1 MHMRF
6 AWIKSALIQIV
17 IGGAVVAA
25 FLAFWITQVPSA
37 RPWLDEIG
45 VTPALGLPPAEA
57 AEDIAGQRRFGG
69 FGPTKVVTAPVG
81 TDSMNDRVTAIGD
94 GRALRSVAVRSE
106 TSGRITEIGFRAGDM
121 VDEGSVMFRLDDE
134 AERIA
139 LNRAELVLSD
149 AQSDADRLERLRQAG
164 SATAVAL
171 SEAELALRT
180 AELSV
185 RQAEF
190 DLDQRVIRAPISG
203 WAGLLEY
210 EIGDRVGATE
220 ELVVLSDRS
229 EIQIDFRV
237 PERVLGSLE
246 AGMPVTARPLA
257 LPGVE
262 IEGEVVAIDNV
273 VDRNSRTVRV
283 LARLANEGDRL
294 REGMSI
300 EVDLAFT
307 GDPYATVDP
316 MAVQW
321 SSDGSFVWTVREGKA
336 TRVPVEIRQRNTDA
350 VLVDGALEPG
360 EPVVI
365 EGVQSLRPGA
375 EVEVEEDRAALIL
388 PVVPSRRS

>member
-1 MHMRF
+1 MRF
-6 AWIKSALIQIV
+6 GWIKSALIQIV
-17 IGGAVVAA
+17 AVTAVVAA
-25 FLAFWITQVPSA
+25 FLAIWVTQVPSA
-37 RPWLDEIG
+37 RAWLDEAGISD
-45 VTPALGLPPAEA
+45 VIGLPPAEA
-57 AEDIAGQRRFGG
+57 AEEASGPRRFGG
-69 FGPTKVVTAPVG
+69 FGPAKVITAPVG
-81 TDSMNDRVTAIGD
+81 TGALNDRITAIGD
-94 GRALRSVAVRSE
+94 GRALRSVAVRAE
-106 TSGRITEIGFRAGDM
+106 ASGRITEIGFRAGDM
-121 VDEGSVMFRLDDE
+121 VEEGTVIFHLDDE
-134 AERIA
+134 AETIA
-139 LNRAELVLSD
+139 LDRARLLLED
-149 AQSDADRLERLRQAG
+149 AQSDADRLDRLRQAG

-190 DLDQRVIRAPISG
+190 DLDQRVVRAPIAG

-210 EIGDRVGATE
+210 EVGDRVSATE

-246 AGMPVTARPLA
+246 TGMSITASPLA

-283 LARLANEGDRL
+283 LGQLANDGDRL
-294 REGMSI
+294 REGMSV
-300 EVDLAFT
+300 EVELAFE
-307 GDPYATVDP
+307 GDPYPTVDP
-316 MAVQW
+316 LAVQW

-336 TRVPVEIRQRNTDA
+336 VRVPVEIRQRNSEA
-350 VLVDGALEPG
+350 VLVEGALEPG

-365 EGVQSLRPGA
+365 EGVQTLRPGA
-375 EVEVEEDRAALIL
+375 EVEVEDDRAALARPDL
-388 PVVPSRRS
+388 PLRKS

>member
-1 MHMRF
+1 MRF

-17 IGGAVVAA
+17 VGAAVVAA
-25 FLAFWITQVPSA
+25 FLAIWITQVPSA

-45 VTPALGLPPAEA
+45 VTAFLGLPPAEA
-57 AEDIAGQRRFGG
+57 AQSPAGPSGFGG
-69 FGPTKVVTAPVG
+69 FGGPTKVVTAPVG
-81 TDSMNDRVTAIGD
+81 EDSMNDRITAIGD
-94 GRALRSVAVRSE
+94 GRALRSVAVRAE
-106 TSGRITEIGFRAGDM
+106 ASGRITEIAFRSGDM
-121 VDEGSVMFRLDDE
+121 IEEGTVMFRLDDE
-134 AERIA
+134 AETIA
-139 LNRAELVLSD
+139 LDRAQLVLSD
-149 AQSDADRLERLRQAG
+149 AQGDADRLDRLRQAG

-190 DLDQRVIRAPISG
+190 DLDQRVIRAPIGG

-210 EIGDRVGATE
+210 EIGDRVSATE

-237 PERVLGSLE
+237 PERVLGSLTS
-246 AGMPVTARPLA
+246 GMPVTARPLA
-257 LPGVE
+257 LPGLV

-307 GDPYATVDP
+307 GDPYPTVDP

-350 VLVDGALEPG
+350 VLVEGELEPG
-360 EPVVI
+360 EPVVV
-365 EGVQSLRPGA
+365 EGVQSLRPGG
-375 EVEVEEDRAALIL
+375 EVQVEDDRAALVL
-388 PVVPSRRS
+388 PDATPRKS

>member
-6 AWIKSALIQIV
+6 AWIKSALIQLV
-17 IGGAVVAA
+17 VGAAVVAA
-25 FLAFWITQVPSA
+25 FLAIWITQVPSA

-45 VTPALGLPPAEA
+45 VTAFLGLPPAEA
-57 AEDIAGQRRFGG
+57 AEGGDGPPRFGMG
-69 FGPTKVVTAPVG
+69 GPTKVVTAPVG
-81 TDSMNDRVTAIGD
+81 MDSMNDRITSIGD
-94 GRALRSVAVRSE
+94 GRALRSVAVRAE
-106 TSGRITEIGFRAGDM
+106 ASGRITEIGFGSGDM
-121 VDEGSVMFRLDDE
+121 VEEDAVMFRLDDE

-139 LNRAELVLSD
+139 LDRAQLLLTD
-149 AQSDADRLERLRQAG
+149 AQADADRLDRLRQAG
-164 SATAVAL
+164 SVTAVAL
-171 SEAELALRT
+171 SEAELALRN

-190 DLDQRVIRAPISG
+190 DLDQRIVRAPISG
-203 WAGLLEY
+203 WAGLLEFD
-210 EIGDRVGATE
+210 IGDRVSATE

-246 AGMPVTARPLA
+246 TGMPVTARPLA
-257 LPGVE
+257 LPGVV

-300 EVDLAFT
+300 EVDLAFA
-307 GDPYATVDP
+307 GDPYPTVDP

-350 VLVDGALEPG
+350 VLVEGALEPG

-365 EGVQSLRPGA
+365 EGVQSLRPNG
-375 EVEVEEDRAALIL
+375 EVQVEEDRAALVR
-388 PVVPSRRS
+388 PDVTPRKS